1 MQNIFPQQMIGS
13 QGSMLLQKQ
22 ARIFVGEIP
31 LSMSQADIF
40 EVFAR
45 MGICQVNV
53 FKNGLRP
60 YQSAIISY
68 DA

>member
-1 MQNIFPQQMIGS
+1 MNFPQQMLGL
-13 QGSMLLQKQ
+13 QGPVLQQKQ

-31 LSMSQADIF
+31 LSMTQADIF

-45 MGICQVNV
+45 MGICQVVV

-60 YQSAIISY
+60 Y
-68 DA
+68 

>member
-1 MQNIFPQQMIGS
+1 MNFPQQMLGL
-13 QGSMLLQKQ
+13 QGPVLQQKQ
-22 ARIFVGEIP
+22 AKIFVGEIP
-31 LSMSQADIF
+31 LSMTQADIF

-60 YQSAIISY
+60 Y
-68 DA
+68 